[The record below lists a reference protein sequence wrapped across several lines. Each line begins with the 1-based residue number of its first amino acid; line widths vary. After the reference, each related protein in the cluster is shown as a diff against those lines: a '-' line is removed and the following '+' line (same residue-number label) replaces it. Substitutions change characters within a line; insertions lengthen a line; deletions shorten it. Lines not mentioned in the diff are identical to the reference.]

1 MLCSVGL
8 KAYSVFAA
16 FLDNGFLH
24 HGNEPL
30 VCSMIESSQPP
41 LTSWGK
47 SKSEDTYRVFV
58 KSPACWGY
66 VKSEKTKYQ
75 HMKAKYEQMKA
86 KYQHVKAKL
95 Q

>member
-8 KAYSVFAA
+8 KADSVFAA

-30 VCSMIESSQPP
+30 VCSMIETSQPP

-47 SKSEDTYRVFV
+47 SKKRGHVQSVRQI
-58 KSPACWGY
+58 PCLLGLC
-66 VKSEKTKYQ
+66 EK
-75 HMKAKYEQMKA
+75 
-86 KYQHVKAKL
+86 
-95 Q
+95 

>member
-30 VCSMIESSQPP
+30 VCSMIETSQPP
-41 LTSWGK
+41 LTSWGQ
-47 SKSEDTYRVFV
+47 SRTRTECSSNPLLVGV
-58 KSPACWGY
+58 
-66 VKSEKTKYQ
+66 
-75 HMKAKYEQMKA
+75 M
-86 KYQHVKAKL
+86 
-95 Q
+95 